1 VTSRVDP
8 RLRALAEA
16 ALNHTIAQRGDL
28 ASEAMQALA
37 VKYGGDGIV
46 RAVLLWIDA
55 LIHHSGRDDDRG
67 KPATLTFLN
76 HQTGTVESS
85 DEVPDDTA
93 WAGRVIAARFADD
106 PAMFQALMNSCT
118 ADTFPE
124 RVGELLGMVALA
136 FRLALGL
143 ETAS

>member
-1 VTSRVDP
+1 MTGRIDP
-8 RLRALAEA
+8 RLHALAEA
-16 ALNHTIAQRGDL
+16 ALNHAIAQRGDA
-28 ASEAMQALA
+28 ASEAMQTIA

-76 HQTGTVESS
+76 HQTGTVESA

-93 WAGRVIAARFADD
+93 WAGRVIPARIVDD
-106 PAMFQALMNSCT
+106 PDMFQALMNSCT
-118 ADTFPE
+118 AETFPE

-136 FRLALGL
+136 FRLAYGM
-143 ETAS
+143 ETTS